1 MVRVNGRAL
10 CHHRAFK
17 VMEKAFPHCA
27 GAREWIQKNLS
38 WLLTRAR
45 SG

>member
-1 MVRVNGRAL
+1 
-10 CHHRAFK
+10 
-17 VMEKAFPHCA
+17 MEKAFPHSA

-45 SG
+45 TG